1 MQINCFSLIYSFPV
15 TAILIGWSVVI
26 NFIEH
31 ISMAHQLCHA
41 LFTQLELG
49 IKRYTYWA
57 GGQKYFYSP
66 DLLASPCRMGS
77 CVYAGCTGVVTG
89 FGMEDMANCIS
100 VQKNQSG
107 DAQRADT
114 AGHPSSFG
122 GTDGTTAAAPLV
134 YMASSA
140 ADLIPGG
147 SNPWHSGWW
156 GTRWEW

>member
-1 MQINCFSLIYSFPV
+1 MYV
-15 TAILIGWSVVI
+15 
-26 NFIEH
+26 
-31 ISMAHQLCHA
+31 
-41 LFTQLELG
+41 
-49 IKRYTYWA
+49 
-57 GGQKYFYSP
+57 
-66 DLLASPCRMGS
+66 
-77 CVYAGCTGVVTG
+77 GCTGVVTG

-147 SNPWHSGWW
+147 SNPWHSGW
-156 GTRWEW
+156 